1 MEFIIF
7 LSKIDKEII
16 ELINRANYSI
26 EENSPLCLI
35 DKKFIGFHKREEKAI
50 VICTQNAK
58 FIGNFINKK
67 KPNNNDNHKTKIYV
81 RRALRHEATH
91 MAQACNEG
99 KTTGFIN
106 NLNKRI
112 HKNKFDA
119 LQSSVKISGNLL
131 KEIEAYVLED
141 KPKIVKKAI
150 KKYCL

>member
-67 KPNNNDNHKTKIYV
+67 KPNNNDNLKTKIYV

-91 MAQACNEG
+91 MAQSCNGG
-99 KTTGFIN
+99 KTTGFIK

-112 HKNKFDA
+112 HKNKLKA

-141 KPKIVKKAI
+141 KPKTVKKAI